1 MGTPFD
7 TNYQLEMGIRWALHG
22 FTMGISYA
30 YTKHEHGISNQENC
44 RFNVFI
50 YVSDYLDVN
59 VRKVVTSTTWK
70 KSQQVGEGVV
80 FSNKMDGSNN
90 NSGCFN
96 RF

>member
-22 FTMGISYA
+22 FTMRISYA
-30 YTKHEHGISNQENC
+30 YTKHEHGISNQEYC

-59 VRKVVTSTTWK
+59 IRKVVTSTT
-70 KSQQVGEGVV
+70 
-80 FSNKMDGSNN
+80 
-90 NSGCFN
+90 
-96 RF
+96 